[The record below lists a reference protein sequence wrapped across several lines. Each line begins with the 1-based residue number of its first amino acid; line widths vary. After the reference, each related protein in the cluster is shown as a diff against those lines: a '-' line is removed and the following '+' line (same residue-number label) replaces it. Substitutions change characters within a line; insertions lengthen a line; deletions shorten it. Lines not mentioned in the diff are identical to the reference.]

1 MTNVHI
7 QQLHSHRHGLSLL
20 QNNFT
25 SYSDVDNL
33 TTQPT
38 TMENSLNYLLLP
50 VEDCAICGDAFGT
63 THHPAALPCK
73 HIFGH
78 ACIEKWFNNGKGN
91 NRACPTCRFVVV
103 VKKESPEPPFT
114 VSSIWAAL
122 TEQPLDRLHAFMRHI
137 WNRLQML
144 WQQTPDGNFTVTQI
158 LEGAIIPALLQTGR
172 EVSISQNRM
181 QNAMID
187 SYNLVVGTRDSRRQP
202 NTAIG
207 LAIPLVRLARLMSSA
222 STTLPKWLTTN
233 PQANHL
239 IWRANACIGLTETE
253 IRWEPIIEASRLKNE
268 QHFPLLYL
276 YTVLLSQSIA
286 HSSPPSPWPIKRH
299 EVMNLV
305 VDRCCTRIGRLGWQG
320 RPTNHFKEILVTVY
334 EDLRR
339 YHLEKKGMTLKGD
352 EGEDVVVKG
361 IWALA
366 QWTKRQNAER

>member
-1 MTNVHI
+1 MADYHVDDACQTCNA
-7 QQLHSHRHGLSLL
+7 QQTKNGTYQVVSSS
-20 QNNFT
+20 NI
-25 SYSDVDNL
+25 DNL

-172 EVSISQNRM
+172 E
-181 QNAMID
+181 
-187 SYNLVVGTRDSRRQP
+187 T
-202 NTAIG
+202 
-207 LAIPLVRLARLMSSA
+207 
-222 STTLPKWLTTN
+222 LTTSS
-233 PQANHL
+233 L
-239 IWRANACIGLTETE
+239 
-253 IRWEPIIEASRLKNE
+253 EPGTLVGSPILQSDLPFLSFASR
-268 QHFPLLYL
+268 
-276 YTVLLSQSIA
+276 V
-286 HSSPPSPWPIKRH
+286 
-299 EVMNLV
+299 
-305 VDRCCTRIGRLGWQG
+305 
-320 RPTNHFKEILVTVY
+320 
-334 EDLRR
+334 
-339 YHLEKKGMTLKGD
+339 
-352 EGEDVVVKG
+352 
-361 IWALA
+361 
-366 QWTKRQNAER
+366 